1 MLFGKSNPTPSFCS
15 DVMMKAKKQY
25 MNPFVPK
32 YHELQGYLR
41 NDNKPKHEAKENK
54 VEAIHPSEE
63 DEVGGYR

>member
-1 MLFGKSNPTPSFCS
+1 
-15 DVMMKAKKQY
+15 

-54 VEAIHPSEE
+54 VEAIHPPEE